1 MAHHKSAI
9 KRIKTAERNRLRNRH
24 YRSTMKTFIKKVLTA
39 ENRDEALAHYNKAA
53 SILDK
58 MVTKGIIHRNTAA
71 NRKSRLMKYVNSLS

>member
-9 KRIKTAERNRLRNRH
+9 KRIRTAERNRLQNRY
-24 YRSTMKTFIKKVLTA
+24 YRTTMKTLIKKVLTA
-39 ENRDEALAHYNKAA
+39 ENRNEALARYNEAA

-71 NRKSRLMKYVNSLS
+71 NRKSRLMKFVNSLS